1 MSRILRLAILAFL
14 NTSPGAGGSTPKGIP
29 LSCLAFMQDN
39 FLHSF
44 RRHGSEVGA
53 IHSVILSPGLSG
65 GDRLKRMVGLNIF
78 RLVINNDNG
87 HIIVYRSTQHRDI
100 C

>member
-1 MSRILRLAILAFL
+1 M
-14 NTSPGAGGSTPKGIP
+14 
-29 LSCLAFMQDN
+29 
-39 FLHSF
+39 
-44 RRHGSEVGA
+44 GA

-87 HIIVYRSTQHRDI
+87 HIIVYRSAQHRDI